1 MRQNIRDLPTPV
13 WYLVVGSFINQF
25 GSFVAVFLVLYMRQ
39 RHFSITESG
48 AALAAYGVGE
58 LSAGF
63 VGGHLADR
71 LGRRGTIVLSMFA
84 SAAAMIGLS
93 QARSFVVILELA
105 LFAGLSSEL
114 YRPAAGALLA
124 DLLPAGNRVTGFA
137 VLRFAVNLGFALGG
151 AAAGFLA
158 NHSFQLVFLFDAA
171 TSVAF
176 GVIALTRLPHHPP
189 PVPQAEAESGG
200 YRAAMV
206 DRGFML
212 FLMGTLAI
220 AFVYSQA
227 HATLPL
233 HVSALRLSNS
243 DLGMMF
249 SFNGLLIVL
258 LELPISALTM
268 RFAAR
273 RVYAPGGRVGGGRVR
288 PDGARSIDASAARHH
303 RHLDAGRDDR
313 RAGGVGPRRR
323 HRARTSAGP
332 LPGPLLAQLGGRLD
346 HGPRDGGVP
355 VRTLR
360 VRLLGHV
367 RRPRVRRGRPGPFPP
382 RRSSRRAGFSR
393 PRPVAV
399 RCGGGDGGGPR
410 HGGPVRERSHR
421 RREERRRSGTPRR
434 GRAGDGASERQR
446 HRVTGTGTRTPT
458 CSRMGTAP
466 DPRSPGPGSTA

>member
-189 PVPQAEAESGG
+189 PVPKAEAESGG

-268 RFAAR
+268 RFPAR
-273 RVYAPGGRVGGGRVR
+273 RVYALGAVLVGVGFGLTGRARSMPALLAIIAIWTLGEMIAAPVGSAHVADIAPEHLRGRYLGLFSLSWGAGSIMGPAMGAFLFERYASGFWVTCGVLGFVAAGLVLSHRGVR
-288 PDGARSIDASAARHH
+288 RDARGSVAPARSLFDAEAEMVEAPVMADLFANVRTVGARSDAAPE
-303 RHLDAGRDDR
+303 HLG
-313 RAGGVGPRRR
+313 
-323 HRARTSAGP
+323 
-332 LPGPLLAQLGGRLD
+332 
-346 HGPRDGGVP
+346 
-355 VRTLR
+355 
-360 VRLLGHV
+360 
-367 RRPRVRRGRPGPFPP
+367 
-382 RRSSRRAGFSR
+382 
-393 PRPVAV
+393 AV
-399 RCGGGDGGGPR
+399 EPETAHPNGN
-410 HGGPVRERSHR
+410 
-421 RREERRRSGTPRR
+421 
-434 GRAGDGASERQR
+434 
-446 HRVTGTGTRTPT
+446 GTG
-458 CSRMGTAP
+458 
-466 DPRSPGPGSTA
+466 